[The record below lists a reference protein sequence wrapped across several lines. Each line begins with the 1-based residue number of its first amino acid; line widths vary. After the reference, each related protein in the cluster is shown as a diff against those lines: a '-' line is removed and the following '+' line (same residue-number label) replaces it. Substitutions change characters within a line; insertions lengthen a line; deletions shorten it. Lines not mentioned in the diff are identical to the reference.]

1 MTRALII
8 NAHQWYDWAKG
19 ELNAHLVSVIDK
31 HLHEMGFT
39 VRHTRIDDGYD
50 VQQEVEKHQWADV
63 IILQTPVYWFGAPW
77 THKKYLDEVFNHGLI
92 EQGLLVDDGRSR
104 QDPTRQYGSG
114 GKMQGK
120 RFMMS
125 LTWNAPAAA
134 FGDESQRLFAGGTD
148 HDAFRHIAHCYQFSG
163 ADVLPTFSCFD
174 VVKAPTIEQDV
185 ARLKAHLDAQLP
197 GLTVENGTEAALA

>member
-8 NAHQWYDWAKG
+8 NAHQYYDWAKG
-19 ELNAHLVSVIDK
+19 ELNAHLAGVIEQELQAK
-31 HLHEMGFT
+31 GFT

-50 VQQEVEKHQWADV
+50 VQEEVEKHQWADL

-77 THKKYLDEVFNHGLI
+77 THKKYLDEVFNHAITGQTLI
-92 EQGLLVDDGRSR
+92 TDDGRSR
-104 QDPTRQYGSG
+104 QDPSRQYGSG
-114 GKMQGK
+114 GNMQGK

-134 FGDESQRLFAGGTD
+134 FGDQRQRLFAGSTD
-148 HDAFRHIAHCYQFSG
+148 HDAFQHIANCYKFCG
-163 ADVLPTFSCFD
+163 ADILPTFSCFD

-185 ARLKAHLDAQLP
+185 KRLEAHLNALIPAQAV
-197 GLTVENGTEAALA
+197 TTEAEEALV